1 MINWKSFKNRSN
13 DNVGWSVPSDP
24 FERLM
29 FHLEWSLIPIN
40 HPFCIKIP
48 YNTVYRSE
56 YDVRSIGYC
65 TIRAYNRINWW
76 ITWPESEKVLS
87 PYWGLSKW
95 FLINPLS
102 SLSSIAVFLSWS
114 FDHTVWFIPLKHD
127 CAEFRI
133 NRVNRGRKGLH
144 RCWWRM
150 LETKFVGESYK
161 MLVTVLAILVTNIH
175 FFLFINSGHQHS
187 TSVTNLKWPTSRCH
201 EV

>member
-13 DNVGWSVPSDP
+13 DNLGWSVPSDP

-29 FHLEWSLIPIN
+29 FHLESSLIPIN

-48 YNTVYRSE
+48 SNTVYRSE
-56 YDVRSIGYC
+56 LDVRSIGYC
-65 TIRAYNRINWW
+65 TIRAYDRINWW

-114 FDHTVWFIPLKHD
+114 FSHTLKND
-127 CAEFRI
+127 CVEFRI
-133 NRVNRGRKGLH
+133 HRVNEGWKGLH

-150 LETKFVGESYK
+150 LGTICVGDNYK
-161 MLVTVLAILVTNIH
+161 ILVSFLAILETHIH
-175 FFLFINSGHQHS
+175 FFY
-187 TSVTNLKWPTSRCH
+187 
-201 EV
+201 